1 MKARR
6 LIATTALLAALV
18 LGMLPAAGQ
27 GAAPASRIVGG
38 SSAPDGA
45 FPFAGALVFAGAP
58 PRFDRRRETCTATL
72 IRPDVAIT
80 AAHCFLTFNPYEPF
94 PFFAK
99 EKLDLVFGKRV
110 LSSPD
115 PGQRAKIASLF
126 IPYLFRPTAA
136 LSALDIA
143 VIHLDHSLTLPTAPL
158 LPRAAEA
165 SGLYGP
171 GSFAGWGVRRP
182 FARAAAD
189 ALRQGSGTIVP
200 TSGCRGPRALKQ
212 SKAFLC
218 LAGRSVGAVC
228 HGDSGGPL
236 VVNGPFLVGVTDYTL
251 QNCST
256 RGAGQGF
263 ASLAPSGPNYAIAEA
278 ASSSVDTLAP
288 QITVTQPLPDPLP
301 KGRRAFT
308 FAFHASEPIRA
319 VCMRG
324 RRAVACARGLDGG
337 VRLTPGK
344 HRGPGRLRV
353 IAFDQSFNRA
363 QFDFPFTVG

>member
-1 MKARR
+1 MKASR
-6 LIATTALLAALV
+6 LIAATALLVVLAL
-18 LGMLPAAGQ
+18 GAWPAAGQ
-27 GAAPASRIVGG
+27 AAGPATRIVGG
-38 SSAPDGA
+38 SPAPEGA
-45 FPFAGALVFAGAP
+45 FPFAGALVFAGGA

-72 IRPDVAIT
+72 IRPDVAMT
-80 AAHCFLTFNPYEPF
+80 AAHCFLTVNPYAPLPF
-94 PFFAK
+94 VPK

-115 PGQRAKIASLF
+115 PGQRAKIASVF
-126 IPYLFRPTAA
+126 VPVGFRPTVA
-136 LSALDIA
+136 LSASDYA
-143 VIHLDHSLTLPTAPL
+143 VVHLDHPLTLTPAPL
-158 LPRAAEA
+158 LPEAAEA
-165 SGLYGP
+165 AGLYGP

-189 ALRQGSGTIVP
+189 ALRTGSGTIVP
-200 TSGCRGPRALKQ
+200 STSCRGPLALRQ
-212 SKAFLC
+212 SSAFLC

-236 VVNGPFLVGVTDYTL
+236 VVSGPYLVGVTDYTL

-256 RGAGQGF
+256 RGAAEGF

-278 ASSSVDTLAP
+278 ASTSIDTVPP
-288 QITVTQPLPDPLP
+288 QITVTAPLPDPLP
-301 KGRRAFT
+301 RGRRHFG

-324 RRAVACARGLDGG
+324 RRAVSCARGTDGG
-337 VRLTPGK
+337 VSLNPGK
-344 HRGPGRLRV
+344 HRGPGLLRV